1 MTTAKRTQPN
11 VLEVDV
17 ALAAVVVVV
26 VGWDVVVVACGRVVV
41 VAGRVVVVVGEV
53 VGGTVVVVVG
63 ATVVVVTGALVVVV
77 VSWAA
82 ALPDR
87 TPSRTRR
94 GGDRQD
100 QRGCVARNLRMHPS
114 SLWSRAGAERGPWPR
129 PPRIPAAKPCTDPR
143 HPRPEDDMQLDIHVP
158 RFTWPGGPAAI
169 GPTFASLA
177 QTAEA
182 IGVRTLSVMDH
193 WFQMEM
199 LWPAEEPMLEGYTAL
214 SFAAAKTERLR
225 FRLLVGGVT
234 YRHPGLL
241 AKTITTLDVL
251 SGGRAELGLGAA
263 WYEREHLG
271 LGVPFPPLRERY
283 ERLEETLQICF
294 QMWSDD
300 NGPYEGLHYQLAE
313 TLCSPQP
320 VSSPRPRVL
329 IGGGGERKTLRLVA
343 IYADACNII
352 GDVET
357 VTHKVGVLRRHCDD
371 VGRDFAQIEVTALI
385 GVADDAGPDT
395 ILREAQALHDAGV
408 HAIVI
413 RAAGPEPTQWLEETW
428 GPVVP
433 SLAALG

>member
-1 MTTAKRTQPN
+1 
-11 VLEVDV
+11 
-17 ALAAVVVVV
+17 
-26 VGWDVVVVACGRVVV
+26 
-41 VAGRVVVVVGEV
+41 
-53 VGGTVVVVVG
+53 
-63 ATVVVVTGALVVVV
+63 
-77 VSWAA
+77 
-82 ALPDR
+82 
-87 TPSRTRR
+87 
-94 GGDRQD
+94 
-100 QRGCVARNLRMHPS
+100 
-114 SLWSRAGAERGPWPR
+114 
-129 PPRIPAAKPCTDPR
+129 
-143 HPRPEDDMQLDIHVP
+143 MQLDIHVP
-158 RFTWPGGPAAI
+158 RFTWPGGPEAI

-177 QTAEA
+177 RTAED

-193 WFQMEM
+193 WFQMEW

-320 VSSPRPRVL
+320 VSSPRPR
-329 IGGGGERKTLRLVA
+329 GAHRGWRRAQDVA
-343 IYADACNII
+343 ARRD
-352 GDVET
+352 
-357 VTHKVGVLRRHCDD
+357 LRRCLQHHRRRRDGD
-371 VGRDFAQIEVTALI
+371 AQGRR
-385 GVADDAGPDT
+385 VA
-395 ILREAQALHDAGV
+395 
-408 HAIVI
+408 
-413 RAAGPEPTQWLEETW
+413 
-428 GPVVP
+428 
-433 SLAALG
+433 AALRRYGPRFRADRGDGADRCGG